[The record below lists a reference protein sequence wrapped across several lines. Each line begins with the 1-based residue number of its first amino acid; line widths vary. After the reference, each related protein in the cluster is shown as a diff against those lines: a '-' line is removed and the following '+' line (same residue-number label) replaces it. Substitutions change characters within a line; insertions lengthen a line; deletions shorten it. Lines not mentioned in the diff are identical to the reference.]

1 MAKQALFSGLVIDD
15 QDRPVTSTQVGEEA
29 FYVVDDAGFLRH
41 IPSEQVDR
49 QVLAEMGKMLDGH
62 EEELSKQA
70 AKMLG
75 QDDIFTRAAIEKR
88 LENLD
93 NQFNEVLEA
102 GLPEA
107 SRAYL
112 GMTGFKVRINL
123 HGDVL
128 EIQQPGGLAPGGEE

>member
-1 MAKQALFSGLVIDD
+1 MARNALFSGLIVDEFD
-15 QDRPVTSTQVGEEA
+15 QPVGTAQVGDEA
-29 FYVVDDAGFLRH
+29 FYVVDDKGFRRH
-41 IPSEQVDR
+41 VDAEQVDR
-49 QVLAEMGKMLDGH
+49 QVLAQMGEMLEGH
-62 EEELSKQA
+62 EEELSQQA

-75 QDDIFTRAAIEKR
+75 QEDPFTKAAIEKQ

-93 NQFNEVLEA
+93 EQFNKVIES

-123 HGDVL
+123 HGDLL
-128 EIQQPGGLAPGGEE
+128 EIQQPGRIAPEDEN

>member
-15 QDRPVTSTQVGEEA
+15 QDRPVSSTRVGDEA
-29 FYVVDDAGFLRH
+29 FYIVDDAGFLRH

-49 QVLAEMGKMLDGH
+49 QVLADLGKMLEGH

-88 LENLD
+88 LENMD
-93 NQFNEVLEA
+93 DQFNQVREA

-123 HGDVL
+123 HGEVL
-128 EIQQPGGLAPGGEE
+128 EIQQPGGLAPEGE

>member
-15 QDRPVTSTQVGEEA
+15 RDRPVSSTRVGDEA
-29 FYVVDDAGFLRH
+29 FYIVDDAGFLRH

-49 QVLAEMGKMLDGH
+49 QVLADLGKMLEGH

-88 LENLD
+88 LENMD
-93 NQFNEVLEA
+93 SQFSEVLEA

-123 HGDVL
+123 HGEVL
-128 EIQQPGGLAPGGEE
+128 EIQQPGGLAPEGD